1 MSKIL
6 IVQDSKSI
14 AAIIKSLLEA
24 EGFSVSVAETGEDA
38 LKKIQ
43 AESFDLILLDY
54 GLPGMDGGQVCRF
67 LKQDDKF
74 KSIPVIFMSA
84 KRDDEME
91 KIVTEYGAQGFMGE
105 QFDLEALINMV
116 NKYLKKGQIDKK
128 QAAGELGIPEELYN
142 NIFEVFIQE
151 TACSLAKIDGFRTN
165 KDFEGLR
172 QAAHSIKGSAGN
184 LRINEIYA
192 AAKEIEYFD
201 HENSGLQV
209 LDDFILRLKRA
220 FEMLKKE
227 AP

>member
-24 EGFSVSVAETGEDA
+24 ENFSVLVAETGEDA

-43 AESFDLILLDY
+43 AEDFNLILLDY

-84 KRDDEME
+84 KRDSEME

-105 QFDLEALINMV
+105 EFELEALINTV
-116 NKYLKKGQIDKK
+116 NRYLKKDQVDKK

-142 NIFEVFIQE
+142 NIFEVFLQE
-151 TACSLAKIDGFRTN
+151 TTESIAKIDGLRISE
-165 KDFEGLR
+165 DFEGLR

-184 LRINEIYA
+184 LRISEVHA
-192 AAKEIEYFD
+192 AAKEIEYFN
-201 HENSGLQV
+201 HENSELQV
-209 LDDFILRLKRA
+209 LDNFILRLKRA
-220 FEMLKKE
+220 FETLKKE
-227 AP
+227 A